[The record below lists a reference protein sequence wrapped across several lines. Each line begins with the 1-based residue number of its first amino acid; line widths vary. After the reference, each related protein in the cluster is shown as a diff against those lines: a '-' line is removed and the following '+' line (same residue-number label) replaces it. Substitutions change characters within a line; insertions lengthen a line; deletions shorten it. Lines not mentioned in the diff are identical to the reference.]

1 MSCMVSAPK
10 TDRLMVRSSTHA
22 ELIDVTERV
31 EHVVSQSGVVS
42 GLCHVY
48 VPHTTAGV
56 LVNENADPDIL
67 SDFLTTLE
75 RLVPW
80 DNGYRHAEG
89 NAAAHIKS
97 TLVGTSQTVPCAT
110 GGWRWDAGRGSTS
123 QSSTARGNA
132 TCRLPSSPEKTDGR
146 VFQARVWVRQRLG

>member
-1 MSCMVSAPK
+1 M
-10 TDRLMVRSSTHA
+10 HA

-31 EHVVSQSGVVS
+31 QHLVEQSGVVS
-42 GLCHVY
+42 GVCHVY

-80 DNGYRHAEG
+80 ANDYRHAEG

-97 TLVGTSQTVPCAT
+97 TLVGTSQTVPVR
-110 GGWRWDAGRGSTS
+110 GGRLALGRWQGIYFA
-123 QSSTARGNA
+123 
-132 TCRLPSSPEKTDGR
+132 EFDGPR
-146 VFQARVWVRQRLG
+146 ERHLQVTVLA